1 MAVAWES
8 LFDGS
13 LTLSDTQTESNAL
26 ADLPARRGVLLFTD
40 EANHP
45 IQLIQTANLRGL
57 SRSRLA
63 APETDAPRRKADL
76 GAITRHI
83 FYACC
88 DSDLERHFLYQRLTH
103 AVFGKAWKT
112 WLALP
117 RREYAAIDTA
127 RAFACFAVTSAVEA
141 DPQTALYG
149 PFPNRRAA
157 AQFCDI
163 LNTAFELCRNP
174 ALLDSGT
181 PQSCPYRQMQS
192 CHGLCCQELGPDE
205 YAELVKN
212 AMTCAAGHFAQ
223 AVREKESQMKQAA
236 ASLNFERANLL
247 KKQAG
252 RLKELLNEDFA
263 WTGRLEDLKILFVD
277 DGPKRIPEGS
287 KKKIRHYQLWR
298 LDVDGA
304 YPMGLFTK
312 EDTAALRSLL
322 DAAALPPVEPP
333 YPYALSRQEHLAAIG
348 YFLYR
353 KTRPGHWYNIAQF
366 LPSAETIMD
375 DLASAKTPDKKSSSD
390 DAADDQGFCVDSR

>member
-63 APETDAPRRKADL
+63 APEADAPRRKADL

-141 DPQTALYG
+141 DPQTTLYG
-149 PFPNRRAA
+149 PFPNRRTA
-157 AQFCDI
+157 AQFCDV

-181 PQSCPYRQMQS
+181 PQSCHYRQMQS
-192 CHGLCCQELGPDE
+192 CHGLCCQEHGPAE
-205 YAELVKN
+205 YAELVKK
-212 AMTCAAGHFAQ
+212 AMACASGHFAQ
-223 AVREKESQMKQAA
+223 AVCEKETQMKQAA
-236 ASLNFERANLL
+236 ASLDFERANLL

-375 DLASAKTPDKKSSSD
+375 DLASAKTPDKNSSSD